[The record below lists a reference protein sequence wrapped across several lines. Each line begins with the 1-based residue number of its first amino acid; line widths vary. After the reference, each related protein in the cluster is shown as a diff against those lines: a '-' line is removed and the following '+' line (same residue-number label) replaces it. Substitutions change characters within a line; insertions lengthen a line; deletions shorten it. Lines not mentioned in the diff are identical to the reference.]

1 MTNFWR
7 GPEMASYHKKET
19 HNSKLPKLK
28 KKNPCRATKSIYF
41 TLKLI
46 AVEQNR

>member
-7 GPEMASYHKKET
+7 KPEMASYHKKET

-28 KKNPCRATKSIYF
+28 KKKPLQGNEKYLFHS
-41 TLKLI
+41 
-46 AVEQNR
+46 

>member
-19 HNSKLPKLK
+19 HNSKLKKAEK
-28 KKNPCRATKSIYF
+28 KKTPAGQRKVSI
-41 TLKLI
+41 LLLS
-46 AVEQNR
+46 